1 MYWYFQKIYEAKH
14 VETSME
20 ILTNSIITR
29 GNLYNILS
37 KDCDQ
42 IKNFSKDVF

>member
-1 MYWYFQKIYEAKH
+1 MYWYFQKYEAKH

-20 ILTNSIITR
+20 ILTNSIVTE

-42 IKNFSKDVF
+42 